1 MLVNKEYQVTAG
13 AEVHC
18 ELKSN
23 TKMFSDSNNHYGTFA
38 NTNINEIDFAY
49 PGVLPTV
56 NSYAVELALKASLAF
71 HCKINK
77 KMHFDRKNYFYPDLP
92 KGYQITQARSPIG
105 VDGYL
110 EIEVD
115 GITKKIG
122 IHDIHMEEDTC
133 KSTHYKDKSFLD
145 FNRNGVPLIE
155 IVSEPDIKSDKEMIA
170 YLEKLR
176 ETLLYLNVSDCKI
189 EEGSMRCDVNVS
201 VSKTEILGTRTETK
215 NVGSISSAGMVVMVE
230 AKRQIEE
237 LERGNQIREETRRY
251 DEKTNETVLM
261 RVKEVGND
269 YRYFPEPDIPFL
281 VLEDDYI
288 EKVKS
293 SLEILPDERRK
304 LYLEKGISLVNANK
318 LIQNK
323 QLSDFLL
330 GLEDIDLVIASNLLL
345 GDISA
350 YLNKTEKGLTS
361 TKLTKDK
368 FKELVSKLS
377 SGEITNKVFKE
388 ILNDLM
394 ETDSSTL
401 EIISSRG
408 IQTISDTS
416 YLTEL
421 VDKVL
426 KENEASVLDYKA
438 GKDRALKYLMG
449 QIMKES
455 KGSANPSLVNQL
467 LVEELTKR

>member
-1 MLVNKEYQVTAG
+1 MNKEYQVTAG
-13 AEVHC
+13 TEVHC

-23 TKMFSDSNNHYGTFA
+23 TKMFSDSNNNYGTFA

-49 PGVLPTV
+49 PGTLPTV
-56 NSYAVELALKASLAF
+56 NSYAIELALKASLALN
-71 HCKINK
+71 CKINK

-105 VDGYL
+105 VNGYL

-115 GITKKIG
+115 GVTKKIG
-122 IHDIHMEEDTC
+122 IHDIHIEEDTC

-155 IVSEPDIKSDKEMIA
+155 IVSEPDLKSGKETIA

-176 ETLLYLNVSDCKI
+176 ETLLYLDVSDCKI

-201 VSKTEILGTRTETK
+201 VSKTEKLGTRTETK
-215 NVGSISSAGMVVMVE
+215 NVGSISSAGMTVIAE

-237 LERGNQIREETRRY
+237 LESGREIREETRRY
-251 DEKTNETVLM
+251 DEKENKTILM

-293 SLEILPDERRK
+293 NLEILPDERRK
-304 LYLEKGISLVNANK
+304 LYLERGISLVNANK

-330 GLEDIDLVIASNLLL
+330 GMEDINLVIASNLLL

-350 YLNKTEKGLTS
+350 YLNKTEKTISS
-361 TKLTKDK
+361 TKLTREK
-368 FKELVSKLS
+368 FRELVSKLS
-377 SGEITNKVFKE
+377 NGEITNKVFKE
-388 ILNDLM
+388 ILTDLM
-394 ETDSSTL
+394 EKDTSIK

-408 IQTISDTS
+408 IETISDAS
-416 YLTEL
+416 YLTEI
-421 VDKVL
+421 VEKVL
-426 KENEASVLDYKA
+426 EENEESVQDYKA
-438 GKDRALKYLMG
+438 GKDRAVKYLMG

-455 KGSANPSLVNQL
+455 KGKANPSLVNQL
-467 LVEELTKR
+467 LIEELSKR

>member
-1 MLVNKEYQVTAG
+1 MNRDYQVTAG

-18 ELKSN
+18 ELKSK
-23 TKMFSDSNNHYGTFA
+23 TKMFSDSYNNYGTMA

-49 PGVLPTV
+49 PGTLPTV
-56 NSYAVELALKASLAF
+56 NGYAVELALKASLALN
-71 HCKINK
+71 CKINK

-105 VDGYL
+105 TDGYL
-110 EIEVD
+110 EIEID

-122 IHDIHMEEDTC
+122 IHDIHIEEDTS
-133 KSTHYKDKSFLD
+133 KSTHYKEKSFLD

-155 IVSEPDIKSDKEMIA
+155 IVSEPDIKSDKEMVA

-201 VSKTEILGTRTETK
+201 VSKTETLGTRTETK
-215 NVGSISSAGMVVMVE
+215 NVGSIHSAGMVVLVE

-237 LERGNQIREETRRY
+237 LEKGNKIQEETRRY
-251 DEKTNETVLM
+251 DEKENKTTLM
-261 RVKEVGND
+261 RIKEVGND

-281 VLEDDYI
+281 ILEDSEI
-288 EKVKS
+288 ERVREN
-293 SLEILPDERRK
+293 LEVLPDARRK
-304 LYLEKGISLVNANK
+304 TYLEKGISLGNANK

-330 GLEDIDLVIASNLLL
+330 NLEDIDLVIASNLLL

-350 YLNKTEKGLTS
+350 YLNKTEKTLKE
-361 TKLTKDK
+361 TKLTQEKLKD
-368 FKELVSKLS
+368 LVKKLS

-388 ILNDLM
+388 ILTELM
-394 ETDSSTL
+394 ETEFSVQ
-401 EIISSRG
+401 EIISSKG
-408 IQTISDTS
+408 IETINDKS
-416 YLTEL
+416 YLIEIVNKIIEGNKNS
-421 VDKVL
+421 VD
-426 KENEASVLDYKA
+426 DYKS
-438 GKDRALKYLMG
+438 GKDRAIKYLMG
-449 QIMKES
+449 QIMKET

-467 LVEELTKR
+467 LLEELSKR

>member
-1 MLVNKEYQVTAG
+1 MFVNKEYQVTAG
-13 AEVHC
+13 TEVHC

-23 TKMFSDSNNHYGTFA
+23 TKMFSDSNNNYGTFA

-49 PGVLPTV
+49 PGTLPTV
-56 NSYAVELALKASLAF
+56 NSYAIELALKASLALN
-71 HCKINK
+71 CKINK

-105 VDGYL
+105 VNGYL

-115 GITKKIG
+115 GVTKKIG
-122 IHDIHMEEDTC
+122 IHDIHIEEDTC

-155 IVSEPDIKSDKEMIA
+155 IVSEPDLKSGKETIA

-176 ETLLYLNVSDCKI
+176 ETLLYLDVSDCKI

-201 VSKTEILGTRTETK
+201 VSKTEKLGTRTETK
-215 NVGSISSAGMVVMVE
+215 NVGSISSAGMTVIAE

-237 LERGNQIREETRRY
+237 LESGREIREETRRY
-251 DEKTNETVLM
+251 DEKENKTILM

-293 SLEILPDERRK
+293 NLEILPDERRK
-304 LYLEKGISLVNANK
+304 LYLERGISLVNANK

-330 GLEDIDLVIASNLLL
+330 GMEDINLVIASNLLL

-350 YLNKTEKGLTS
+350 YLNKTEKTISS
-361 TKLTKDK
+361 TKLTREK
-368 FKELVSKLS
+368 FRELVSKLS
-377 SGEITNKVFKE
+377 NGEITNKVFKE
-388 ILNDLM
+388 ILTDLM
-394 ETDSSTL
+394 EKDTSIK

-408 IQTISDTS
+408 IETISDAS
-416 YLTEL
+416 YLTEI
-421 VDKVL
+421 VEKVL
-426 KENEASVLDYKA
+426 EENEESVQDYKA
-438 GKDRALKYLMG
+438 GKDRAVKYLMG

-455 KGSANPSLVNQL
+455 KGKANPSLVNQL
-467 LVEELTKR
+467 LIEELSKR